1 MPQTSFPKAKTPEEL
16 EAEAAAGGEPS
27 QGLGSLKEQDEKKLI
42 LTRDNVRDNPGLLTL
57 GTPPP
62 PGSTPQMP
70 PPADPAFNPLA
81 DVPLNPP
88 EPYQGP
94 VPNVPGGGGGGSGL
108 AVEQQRQ
115 VTSGV
120 QVSPELIK
128 TEQQTFDDRVKAERA
143 KAKVESDYA
152 QFSANV
158 VQKYTD
164 DQLKEAEA
172 VKEREI
178 KRKADIEDRIK
189 GYDAAVDEM
198 LKTKINPNQFY
209 ENKGTGGKIMAA
221 LAIGLGA
228 YGAAQTGGPNMA
240 AKIISDAIDRDI
252 DAQKSNLQ
260 NLQQGVVAKKTAYS
274 MVLEKVGDA
283 RAAEAVTRDMMLRDA
298 MNQVQLTAAKSKQPA
313 VLAQADALIA
323 GLKEGKVQND
333 IKRFESAQDK
343 VVNTTVMRQKD
354 PSAGMQKP
362 SEITE
367 AQSKTWDLLHKKE
380 GSFAQWKEATN
391 TLERFKEMKAS
402 GADSAALLDLI
413 AVGMK
418 QGSISEKFKEI
429 LKKRGIVDK
438 TGNVVREFV
447 LGGEDP
453 VLMKE
458 LETGLTNTQ
467 QRLQKDAKSFIEM
480 AMIAGRDMGQPN
492 FYIGDIAGNALR
504 RAPSDA
510 RNRK

>member
-70 PPADPAFNPLA
+70 PAVDPAFNPLA

-88 EPYQGP
+88 EPYRGP
-94 VPNVPGGGGGGSGL
+94 VPNVPGGAGGGSGL

-115 VTSGV
+115 VTSGIKI
-120 QVSPELIK
+120 SPELVK
-128 TEQQTFDDRVKAERA
+128 TEQETFDDKVKAVRA
-143 KAKVESDYA
+143 QAKVESDYA

-158 VQKYTD
+158 VENYTKA
-164 DQLKEAEA
+164 QLEEGER
-172 VKEREI
+172 VKQAEI
-178 KRKADIEDRIK
+178 KRKADIEERIK

-209 ENKGTGGKIMAA
+209 EDRGTGGKIMAA

-228 YGAAQTGGPNMA
+228 FGASQTGGPNMA

-252 DAQKSNLQ
+252 DTQKANLQ
-260 NLQQGVVAKKTAYS
+260 NKQQGAQAKRTAYS
-274 MVLEKVGDA
+274 MVLEKVGDE

-298 MNQVQLTAAKSKQPA
+298 MNQVQLVAAKSKQPA
-313 VLAQADALIA
+313 VLAQAEVLVQ

-354 PSAGMQKP
+354 PSAGMAKP

-380 GSFAQWKEATN
+380 GSFAKWKDATN
-391 TLERFKEMKAS
+391 TLEKFKEMKKS
-402 GADSAALLDLI
+402 GADSVALLDLV
-413 AVGMK
+413 AVGME
-418 QGSISEKFKEI
+418 QGCISEKFINI
-429 LKKRGIVDK
+429 LRD
-438 TGNVVREFV
+438 NSV
-447 LGGEDP
+447 L
-453 VLMKE
+453 KY
-458 LETGLTNTQ
+458 
-467 QRLQKDAKSFIEM
+467 FIKV
-480 AMIAGRDMGQPN
+480 
-492 FYIGDIAGNALR
+492 FYIHLLNLVTILQLHIF
-504 RAPSDA
+504 
-510 RNRK
+510 